1 MGLLSSAVSVTRY
14 TIKEEL
20 SGSPMETAAK
30 GLKQN
35 TIREIDDDTLEK
47 SVGWT
52 SFENPFTPNFE
63 GSSFSIG
70 PYFIFSLRID
80 KKNIATKTINKH
92 LSIEMTRRLRETDRT
107 QMARNEKKNLKEH
120 IQHKLALRIPAT
132 PNIYDLIWYYE
143 KKLLWFF
150 SNLKAA
156 NEELEALFSKTFKI
170 NLVRL
175 FPYTTAELAVEL
187 SEKERDVLMAL
198 TPSTFID

>member
-1 MGLLSSAVSVTRY
+1 MGLLSSAVSITRY
-14 TIKEEL
+14 TIKDDL
-20 SGSPMETAAK
+20 SGSIVETVAK

-35 TIREIDDDTLEK
+35 TVREIDDDTLEK

-52 SFENPFTPNFE
+52 SFENPFNPDFD

-70 PYFIFSLRID
+70 PYLIFSLRID
-80 KKNIATKTINKH
+80 KKNIAAKTINKH
-92 LSIEMTRRLRETDRT
+92 LSIEVTRRLQATDRT
-107 QMARNEKKNLKEH
+107 HMSRSEKKNLKEQ
-120 IQHKLALRIPAT
+120 IQQNLALRIPST
-132 PNIYDLIWYYE
+132 PNVYDLIWHYE

-156 NEELEALFSKTFKI
+156 NEELETLFSKSFKL

-175 FPYTTAELAVEL
+175 FPYTTAELAIGL
-187 SEKERDVLMAL
+187 SAKECDALTAL